1 MFNLYKYIIIIF
13 LCYSFSAEGEF
24 GVVPMASVTWDN
36 NIGFN
41 YGVGLALGKWGE
53 GLFSGIYTSYSFSK
67 KGNNLSFGPYAG
79 AGIATFRVGVNR
91 LKLKENGLDKVYWGI
106 ETSPTMIIG
115 HLRFGILDNN
125 NKPKLSYAVGLG
137 LF

>member
-1 MFNLYKYIIIIF
+1 MYKYIIIIIF
-13 LCYSFSAEGEF
+13 SLCLSERGEIGF
-24 GVVPMASVTWDN
+24 APAINVTWDN

-53 GLFSGIYTSYSFSK
+53 GTLNGAYVSYSFSK

-79 AGIATFRVGVNR
+79 AGIATFRAGINR
-91 LKLKENGLDKVYWGI
+91 LKEKETGKTYWGI
-106 ETSPTMIIG
+106 ETSPSIIIG
-115 HLRFGILDNN
+115 HIRVGILNDNK
-125 NKPKLSYAVGLG
+125 KPKLSYALGLG